1 MTCVLLEV
9 CTRCDGTWKRE
20 AGEFLLREGGALR
33 KIPRKSSGSAGSAVV
48 GLADQPVG
56 WDQYCG
62 RGGERP
68 SQAEN
73 RKKEQ
78 VRRHGSLWCVVA
90 RKGHVVLEGDEPAWG
105 GGVCQGAPRVAGNRT
120 VTGLK
125 QTGIYSRFFFLP
137 AV

>member
-33 KIPRKSSGSAGSAVV
+33 KIPQKSSGSAGSAVV

-78 VRRHGSLWCVVA
+78 VRRHGSLWCVC
-90 RKGHVVLEGDEPAWG
+90 GEEGACGSRGRRAWPG
-105 GGVCQGAPRVAGNRT
+105 RWGLPGAPGVADNRT
-120 VTGLK
+120 
-125 QTGIYSRFFFLP
+125 
-137 AV
+137 